1 MNFEVRRMC
10 SIAIA
15 AVGMIAP
22 APALFAAESPTLN
35 TVPAFP
41 LASTAMHIRQAV
53 KPNLPFTVTGSS
65 GAILGLQNGNIE
77 LWDLPTKVFS
87 NLQMTAELDGYSV
100 PINLNA
106 AAAAIDVEPDHTT
119 ITYSHA
125 AITVRQHMF
134 ISAGAQKTAAGAI
147 VFFEIDSI
155 RPATLTI
162 SMEPAMVQ
170 QWPAPQFGRPGVSW
184 VPMGTGGGY
193 VMATDNPSNFGFIA
207 MPNAE
212 PGVLFPYQERP
223 ESLPMQ
229 FKVRFDPKRDNG
241 RYFPLLAEVAGKGES
256 NSRAGVEALKARM
269 MAKMEA
275 LPQIYRETSEYY
287 AHFFDHRLTVK
298 TPDEK
303 LNKALR
309 WDEIAIEQSKVK
321 TGDETGL
328 VAGWYPS
335 FDSTRPGFGWYFGR
349 DTLWSLYAVNSYG
362 DRDLAKQALEFLS
375 RRQREDGKMM
385 HEFSLTAE
393 SLTGSMKWSNFGYEY
408 AAADA
413 TPLYIMAV
421 HDYVKTTGDLEFLR
435 EHWEQVKKAY
445 AFDRAHDSDGDGVY
459 DNSQGTGW
467 VEAWPPVMPHQEI
480 YLAALDEISSDQ
492 IAELAALMQEAS
504 LAGSARKT
512 SAHIA
517 ESITHYRLQDGR
529 YAFSRNRDGSYDDTA
544 TVFPAAAMW
553 TDAKYL
559 PQADANLS
567 GWADFRFSTDWGVR
581 AVAEDE
587 RVYDPI
593 SYHQGSVWPLFTGW
607 AAMAEYRAGKPI
619 AGYTALM
626 RNVDLT
632 WQQDPGF
639 VTEVISGRFF
649 QPLGRSSSHQ
659 LWSSAMTFSPA
670 LRGLFGIEADA
681 LHRGLQIH
689 PQLPAEWSAVEI
701 DNVRVGDDFYHVSL
715 TRTGT
720 KLVATASSERESV
733 LCLNPVGDA
742 VCSTKAA
749 REHRVQLTLPPVE
762 VGLAHQGLPEPGS
775 VTTQSRVVSETYT
788 SDRVSLMVEGMAG
801 ATVDLLIR
809 RNAEHVRVEAQ
820 GGEIVDGRILRVK
833 LPQTS
838 AAVQKQSV
846 VLLVR

>member
-1 MNFEVRRMC
+1 MRSRLC
-10 SIAIA
+10 RLLSIAML
-15 AVGMIAP
+15 AVVWTACSP
-22 APALFAAESPTLN
+22 YLSAQQHPTLN
-35 TVPAFP
+35 TVPAFT
-41 LASTAMHIRQAV
+41 LSSTAMHIRQAV

-87 NLQMTAELDGYSV
+87 NLQITAELDGYAV
-100 PINLNA
+100 PIKLNSI
-106 AAAAIDVEPDHTT
+106 AAAIDVEPDHTT

-134 ISAGAQKTAAGAI
+134 IPAGPQAKAGSGAI
-147 VFFEIDSI
+147 VFFEIEST

-193 VMATDNPSNFGFIA
+193 VMSTDNPANFGFIA

-229 FKVRFDPKRDNG
+229 FKVRFDPRRDSG
-241 RYFPLLAEVAGKGES
+241 HYFPLLTELPARGES
-256 NSRAGVEALKARM
+256 NSPAAVNAM
-269 MAKMEA
+269 MARLVAKSEA
-275 LPQIYRETSEYY
+275 LPQLYRETSDYY

-298 TPDEK
+298 TPNEN

-362 DRDLAKQALEFLS
+362 DRDLARQALEFIS
-375 RRQREDGKMM
+375 RRQRDDGKIM
-385 HEFSLTAE
+385 HEYSLTAD
-393 SLTGSMKWSNFGYEY
+393 SLDGVMKWSNFGYEY

-413 TPLYIMAV
+413 TPLYIMAIY
-421 HDYVKTTGDLEFLR
+421 DYVRTTGDLAFLR
-435 EHWEQVKKAY
+435 DHWEQVKKAY
-445 AFDRAHDSDGDGVY
+445 AFDRAHDTDGVY

-480 YLAALDEISSDQ
+480 YLAALDGISSDHMS
-492 IAELAALMQEAS
+492 ELAGLMNDTD
-504 LAGSARKT
+504 LAGSART
-512 SAHIA
+512 TAAHIA
-517 ESITHYRLQDGR
+517 ASVAHYQLRDGR
-529 YAFSRNRDGSYDDTA
+529 YAFSRGRDGAYDDTA
-544 TVFPAAAMW
+544 TVFPAVAMW
-553 TDAKYL
+553 TDARYL
-559 PQADANLS
+559 PQPDASLS
-567 GWADFRFSTDWGVR
+567 GWANFRFATDWGVR
-581 AVAEDE
+581 AVAEGE

-593 SYHQGSVWPLFTGW
+593 SYHQGTVWPLFTGW
-607 AAMAEYRAGKPI
+607 AAMAEYRGNKPL
-619 AGYTALM
+619 AGYATLM

-639 VTEVISGRFF
+639 VTEVISGQFF

-670 LRGLFGIEADA
+670 IRGLFGIEADA
-681 LHRGLQIH
+681 LHHTLQLH
-689 PQLPAEWSAVEI
+689 PHLPAQWDEAQVE
-701 DNVRVGDDFYHVSL
+701 NVRVGDDFYQVSL
-715 TRTGT
+715 QRRGR
-720 KLVATASSERESV
+720 KLIVVASSDKETV
-733 LCLNPVGDA
+733 LCLNPDA
-742 VCSTKAA
+742 QKPCSA
-749 REHRVQLTLPPVE
+749 RPAQQHRIELPLPPVE
-762 VGLAHQGLPEPGS
+762 IGFEDQGLPEPGS
-775 VTTQSRVVSETYT
+775 VTAQPRVISETYG
-788 SDRVSLMVEGMAG
+788 SSQLSLTVEGLAG
-801 ATVDLLIR
+801 SNVDFFVR
-809 RNAEHVRVEAQ
+809 RNAEKLQ
-820 GGEIVDGRILRVK
+820 IKTDGAERLSENALHIK
-833 LPQTS
+833 LPQDS
-838 AAVQKQSV
+838 GV
-846 VLLVR
+846 VNRQVTLRWQP